1 MKPILKWAGGKR
13 QLLKVIMNELPEK
26 FNSYFEPFFGG
37 GALFFQL
44 LPKNAY
50 INDLNAELI
59 NLYTI
64 FQNPTFL
71 KSLIKEL
78 RNYEK
83 RHSEEFYY
91 QIRGL
96 DRLPDYEELSQVKR
110 AARILYLNKACY
122 NGLYR
127 VNSNGFFNVPF
138 NGKDKVTLFADANF
152 KEIRDY
158 FKENNIKLTVSDFAE
173 NLKLARKGDFVY
185 LDPPYDLIEEKSSFT
200 SYTKENFTQ
209 EDQKRLS
216 NVCMELDKKGVF
228 WLLSNHNTTNIK
240 NLYKHFTIKLVKAN
254 RLINS
259 DSSKRDKIEEVL
271 IKNY

>member
-13 QLLKVIMNELPEK
+13 QLLKVIMNELPES

-37 GALFFQL
+37 GAVFFEI
-44 LPKNAY
+44 LPKTAY
-50 INDLNAELI
+50 INDINAELI

-64 FQNPTFL
+64 FQDPIL
-71 KSLIKEL
+71 VKSLIKEL

-83 RHSEEFYY
+83 RHSKDFYY

-96 DRLPDYEELSQVKR
+96 DRMPEYEELSQVKR

-138 NGKDKVTLFADANF
+138 NGKAKVTLFDAANF

-200 SYTKENFTQ
+200 SYTKENFTR
-209 EDQKRLS
+209 EDQIRLS

-240 NLYKHFTIKLVKAN
+240 NLYKQFRIKLVKAN

-259 DSSKRDKIEEVL
+259 DSSNRDKIVEVL